1 MTTTAPELEPEIIDE
16 EEQRAKGML
25 TIGEHLVEARQRL
38 TIAALTIVLTT
49 VVALI
54 FTNQILDFL
63 IEPGRA
69 ADPDFRPIFTELLG
83 FISAYFKVGLL
94 VGIAVAMP
102 MVIYQGFM
110 FVNPA
115 LEPQERRW
123 LLPIVLLASLSFAGG
138 GAFAFFV
145 AWPPALDFLLD
156 FGDNIA
162 DPQIRISNYID
173 MLTRFVFWTGI
184 VFETPLVLMG
194 FGWLG
199 VITAHRLI
207 RAWRWAIIGSFIIA
221 ALITPSIDPV
231 TQAAVAIPL
240 IFLYGLGILLVKLVE
255 TRGLGRYR
263 NAEIEDAEIE

>member
-49 VVALI
+49 VVSLI

-83 FISAYFKVGLL
+83 FISSYFKVGLL

-207 RAWRWAIIGSFIIA
+207 LAWRWAIIGSFIIA

-255 TRGLGRYR
+255 KRGLGRYR
-263 NAEIEDAEIE
+263 NAEIEDVEIE

>member
-1 MTTTAPELEPEIIDE
+1 MATQPESPIEQPA
-16 EEQRAKGML
+16 EQRGSML
-25 TIGEHLVEARQRL
+25 TIGEHLTEARQRL
-38 TIAALTIVLTT
+38 TIAALTVVLAT
-49 VVALI
+49 VVTLI
-54 FTNQILDFL
+54 FTNDILDFL
-63 IEPGRA
+63 TEPARD

-83 FISAYFKVGLL
+83 FVGAYFKIGLL
-94 VGIAVAMP
+94 IGIAAAMP
-102 MVIYQGFM
+102 MVLYQGFM
-110 FVNPA
+110 FINPG

-138 GAFAFFV
+138 GAFAFYV

-199 VITAHRLI
+199 LVTARRLVK
-207 RAWRWAIIGSFIIA
+207 AWRWAIIGSFVIA
-221 ALITPSIDPV
+221 AFITPSIDPV

-255 TRGLGRYR
+255 KRGLGRHR
-263 NAEIEDAEIE
+263 NVEPE